1 MKKKTKKILY
11 SVGVV
16 LSLGVAIASDILVK
30 QFYGF
35 IDEGLNGTGI
45 EYTPEAEKVLAK
57 GDAFVS
63 EIMKEGI
70 TMLKNTS
77 GSAPFA
83 YDENNPEANRKVN
96 IFGWNSTDAGFLIS
110 GYGSGISRI
119 PENKRVLLYQGFDKY
134 NAIYKKKKI
143 EYNTN
148 LKSFY
153 ESWCTKKA
161 VTESL
166 GGNDKLYTNI
176 IFSNVQD
183 KIFI

>member
-1 MKKKTKKILY
+1 MKKNTKKILC

-83 YDENNPEANRKVN
+83 YNENNPEASETSLPVSD
-96 IFGWNSTDAGFLIS
+96 IPDAAALPPS
-110 GYGSGISRI
+110 
-119 PENKRVLLYQGFDKY
+119 V
-134 NAIYKKKKI
+134 
-143 EYNTN
+143 
-148 LKSFY
+148 
-153 ESWCTKKA
+153 
-161 VTESL
+161 
-166 GGNDKLYTNI
+166 DKLY
-176 IFSNVQD
+176 
-183 KIFI
+183 